1 MLKTGDNVIITDA
14 EKIDCNNGYFK
25 NGDTTEIVTY
35 KGHLALK
42 HSAKELEGGLVIS
55 PYEEMFVKK
64 ISESVQ

>member
-1 MLKTGDNVIITDA
+1 MLKIGDNVVITDA
-14 EKIDCNNGYFK
+14 EKIDCNDGYFK

-55 PYEEMFVKK
+55 PKEEMFVKK
-64 ISESVQ
+64 ISDIVK